1 MNLTLIIAAHFMNGQ
16 AVFTGMALVLI
27 SMLMLFRAKK
37 QRVRSALNVLMV
49 LGAIFVLASATPW
62 PYWWYGVWLLVF
74 AGSMLK
80 YPMCR
85 VICSVLLLLLSIGM
99 MTYELPYHI
108 SPRISTAGIS
118 RIYVIGDSLAS
129 GAEPFGKNWP
139 EIIGEESGI
148 PVTRLSFGGA
158 TTKTILHSAKK
169 IQDESSIV
177 LLEIGGNDL
186 LAGNPTFYEDL
197 DRLMGLVAAPNKHLV
212 MVELPLPPSF
222 NRYGMVQRAL
232 AKKYD
237 ATLIPKK
244 HLAAVLSAKDA
255 TEDGLHLSISG
266 HKYLAEH
273 ILGLL
278 DLSVRKTEESTS

>member
-1 MNLTLIIAAHFMNGQ
+1 MNLTLCIAAHFMNGQ
-16 AVFTGMALVLI
+16 AVFTGMLLVLF

-37 QRVRSALNVLMV
+37 KKVRSALNVLMV

-62 PYWWYGVWLLVF
+62 PYWWYGVWLSVL
-74 AGSMLK
+74 AGSVTKHPL
-80 YPMCR
+80 CR
-85 VICSVLLLLLSIGM
+85 NTCSVLLLLLSIGM

-129 GAEPFGKNWP
+129 GAEPKGKNWP
-139 EIIGEESGI
+139 EIIGDVSGI
-148 PVTRLSFGGA
+148 PVVSLSFPGA
-158 TTKTILHSAKK
+158 TTKTILKNTDK

-197 DRLMGLVAAPNKHLV
+197 DRLMGLVAAPNRHLV

-244 HLAAVLSAKDA
+244 HLASVLSTKGA

-278 DLSVRKTEESTS
+278 DLSAGKAKETKS

>member
-1 MNLTLIIAAHFMNGQ
+1 MNLTLVIAAHFMNGQ
-16 AVFTGMALVLI
+16 AVFTGIVLVLV

-37 QRVRSALNVLMV
+37 QRVRSVLNVLMV

-62 PYWWYGVWLLVF
+62 PYWWYGVWLLVL
-74 AGSMLK
+74 AGSMIK
-80 YPMCR
+80 YPRCR
-85 VICSVLLLLLSIGM
+85 YTCSVLLLLLSIGLVV
-99 MTYELPYHI
+99 YELPYHI

-158 TTKTILHSAKK
+158 TTQTILHSAKK

-186 LAGNPTFYEDL
+186 LSGNPTFYEDL
-197 DRLMGLVAAPNKHLV
+197 DRLMGLVSAPKRKLV

-222 NRYGMVQRAL
+222 N
-232 AKKYD
+232 
-237 ATLIPKK
+237 
-244 HLAAVLSAKDA
+244 HN
-255 TEDGLHLSISG
+255 
-266 HKYLAEH
+266 
-273 ILGLL
+273 
-278 DLSVRKTEESTS
+278 